1 MQNFGRG
8 MWRRLNDYQTIQNMN
23 QINIK
28 NNKIQEYLA
37 FQEYCKKKQQEI
49 NTYRQKILLEKKLE
63 KKEEEL
69 KPFNYDNDLTNNVIV
84 EFVENDI
91 QNETDLKEELNK
103 KEEELK
109 IMEETKFVPKKIK
122 KKNKK

>member
-1 MQNFGRG
+1 MQNFGRA

-69 KPFNYDNDLTNNVIV
+69 QPFNYDNDLTNNVIV

-122 KKNKK
+122 KNKK